1 MGFTRWPLT
10 FRSQQDGV
18 VINCRSLRARTL
30 FGPHFKRALRLCLLA
45 GSGVADRPG
54 YGPIASSFP
63 HIWRAAPWRK
73 MRLCVSWCFHM
84 TSLLALQPIRTPPSY
99 FCCLFPLSSR
109 GLMRNSRGVF
119 PITPSAA
126 MLLSRTKLRQVCF
139 KREKYRASAC
149 LHYQPRRVWNQDHE
163 IPTCEFYCIAQERR
177 SSWSSAPSQ
186 TPSVDLYVDRRRPWQ
201 RDRADC
207 GAQQVRSWI
216 AEPEKIHKLPQRL
229 NRTLAWLC

>member
-1 MGFTRWPLT
+1 MNQGAKQVLNAWRTREKGGGKCFEGRADGGEKKKNRRERGFMGFTRWPLT

-99 FCCLFPLSSR
+99 FCCLFLSH
-109 GLMRNSRGVF
+109 
-119 PITPSAA
+119 
-126 MLLSRTKLRQVCF
+126 
-139 KREKYRASAC
+139 REA
-149 LHYQPRRVWNQDHE
+149 
-163 IPTCEFYCIAQERR
+163 
-177 SSWSSAPSQ
+177 
-186 TPSVDLYVDRRRPWQ
+186 
-201 RDRADC
+201 
-207 GAQQVRSWI
+207 
-216 AEPEKIHKLPQRL
+216 
-229 NRTLAWLC
+229 